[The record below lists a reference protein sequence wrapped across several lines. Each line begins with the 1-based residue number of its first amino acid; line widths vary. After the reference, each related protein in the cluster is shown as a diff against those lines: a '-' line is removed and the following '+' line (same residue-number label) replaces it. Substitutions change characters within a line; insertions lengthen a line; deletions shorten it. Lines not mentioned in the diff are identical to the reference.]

1 MTLDKMSV
9 STKISLINQQKR
21 QTHFFG
27 KSLSLLGPLVPL
39 ISFYLFGLKIS
50 IFVILQG
57 ENLFLVL
64 LLIHPFVFLFLL
76 LLQQV

>member
-9 STKISLINQQKR
+9 STKMSLINQQKR

-39 ISFYLFGLKIS
+39 ISFYLFGLKIKIS
-50 IFVILQG
+50 YLLKEKIRILRM
-57 ENLFLVL
+57 LWL
-64 LLIHPFVFLFLL
+64 
-76 LLQQV
+76 